1 MTREGA
7 LLVMIAVAV
16 VLLALGAIAWRRRTR
31 RDAAFEAPV
40 GEIPAGAEVRAAQS
54 GLYVATTRHG
64 EPLERLAIR
73 GLGFRSRVDVTVTDR
88 GVALDLTG
96 QPRLFLTVERI
107 ASVDQAQVAIDRVVE
122 PGGLVR
128 LSWRTG
134 DAPDAAVVDS
144 YLRPQDGSARALA
157 DTIAATLRA
166 GDRQPDRRSEAGSD
180 PAGTSAPTD
189 TPASITPTGTDA

>member
-16 VLLALGAIAWRRRTR
+16 ALLALGAIAWRRRTR

-96 QPRLFLTVERI
+96 QRRLFLAIERI

-128 LSWRTG
+128 QLRRTD

-144 YLRPQDGSARALA
+144 YLRPQDGSARSV
-157 DTIAATLRA
+157 AAIVSARA
-166 GDRQPDRRSEAGSD
+166 RAEPSCGRR
-180 PAGTSAPTD
+180 
-189 TPASITPTGTDA
+189 

>member
-16 VLLALGAIAWRRRTR
+16 ALLALGAIAWRRRTR

-73 GLGFRSRVDVTVTDR
+73 GLGFR
-88 GVALDLTG
+88 TG
-96 QPRLFLTVERI
+96 QRRLFLAIERI

-134 DAPDAAVVDS
+134 DAPEATVVDS
-144 YLRPQDGSARALA
+144 YLRPQDGSARGLA